1 MQLYKLEYIIGRL
14 RFKVL
19 TQNISKR
26 EFNSGFLMHMSHS
39 RYQNGLVSRDTNGK
53 NERKRALELLCQ
65 LRAEP
70 Q

>member
-14 RFKVL
+14 RFKML

-26 EFNSGFLMHMSHS
+26 EFNSVFLMHISQVSKMVLS
-39 RYQNGLVSRDTNGK
+39 VSRDSNGK
-53 NERKRALELLCQ
+53 KGSGQ
-65 LRAEP
+65 QSYSVSDGAEP